1 MSPTDSFIQEVTEEV
16 RRDRL
21 FGYIRRYGWIA
32 AVLVVLLVS
41 GAAWNEYSKAT
52 VRAAAE
58 ARGDAI
64 LGALDSEDSLA
75 RVEALAAIGAAGAQA
90 AVVAMLLSDE
100 AMDSGDLAGAAEA
113 LRSVIED
120 DAQLDLYRD
129 LATLKLA
136 ILSASEL
143 APADRVAM
151 LEPLALAGAPFR
163 VLAEEQLALA
173 EIESGEREAAL
184 DRLRALAEDSEATT
198 GLRRRAR
205 MLIVALGGTEDP
217 A

>member
-1 MSPTDSFIQEVTEEV
+1 MTATDSFIEEVTEEV

-21 FGYIRRYGWIA
+21 FGYFRRYGWIA
-32 AVLVVLLVS
+32 AVLVVLLV
-41 GAAWNEYSKAT
+41 GAAAWNEYSKST
-52 VRAAAE
+52 ERAAAE
-58 ARGDAI
+58 ELGDRI
-64 LGALDSEDSLA
+64 LGALEAEDSSA
-75 RVEALAAIGAAGAQA
+75 RAAALEAIGASGDYAP
-90 AVVAMLLSDE
+90 VVAMLLSDE
-100 AMDSGDLAGAAEA
+100 AMESGDSDGAIEA

-120 DAQLDLYRD
+120 SSQQELYRD

-151 LEPLALAGAPFR
+151 LEPLASAGAPFR

-173 EIESGEREAAL
+173 EIERGDRSAAL
-184 DRLRALAEDSEATT
+184 ARLQALVEDSEAGA
-198 GLRRRAR
+198 GLRQRAR
-205 MLIVALGGTEDP
+205 LLILALGGDVDP